1 MEEENTHCLYRHFDK
16 DGNLLY
22 IGTSLSV
29 MSRTSHH
36 HKISPWFNKITS
48 ITIERFPG
56 RYDAARAEKKAILEE
71 YPIHNKMFNIGN
83 SRLRLMKKSAPA
95 PVSELFTPRQR
106 EILKFL
112 EESKRKT
119 RQEEREWYEEF
130 YDNYNRDFPS
140 EDGEYHVPLM
150 I

>member
-16 DGNLLY
+16 DGKLLY
-22 IGTSLSV
+22 IGTSISV

-71 YPIHNKMFNIGN
+71 FPVYNKMFNIGN
-83 SRLRLMKKSAPA
+83 SRLRLVEKTLPSLAR
-95 PVSELFTPRQR
+95 ELFTPRER
-106 EILKFL
+106 SILEFL
-112 EESKRKT
+112 EKSKA
-119 RQEEREWYEEF
+119 EEQLWYREF

-140 EDGEYHVPLM
+140 DDGEWHVPL
-150 I
+150 II